1 MKKAQLDVLICTYA
15 YGGNGG
21 VSSMIPE
28 LAEWTTRTV
37 INMKDDPR
45 IDRIKP
51 IILSDTPIT
60 MTRNR
65 TVRIAKEE
73 GYDMILMLDNDNCPD
88 GYLGAD
94 PAAKPFWNVAFD
106 FAYERLMQGMPT
118 VIAAP
123 YCGPPPHPVHE
134 SGGEVPYLF
143 EWMDNESDEEHP
155 QRKLELLTR
164 NEAARLSGI
173 HPVAALPTGVC
184 LFTTNIFEGPPK
196 PYFDYEWNEDHSE
209 KRSTEDVYCTRNLS
223 LYWAVKKEWI
233 VCYAACD
240 SWALHYKPKKVGR
253 PRPTPVEAYAKHM
266 RDALTLDPVSA
277 AEKKL
282 SVDYTKDLPRR
293 NQVLGPDDNV
303 VFFTAEEIEHAQR
316 LLEVKA
322 PTVQELAP
330 VPDKALP
337 RNGKPKKKQ

>member
-1 MKKAQLDVLICTYA
+1 MKPSQVDVLVVLFA

-21 VSSMIPE
+21 ISSIIPE
-28 LAEWTTRTV
+28 LAVWLTKTV
-37 INMKDDPR
+37 IKMKGDSR
-45 IDRIKP
+45 IGRIKP
-51 IILSDTPIT
+51 IVLSDTPVT
-60 MTRNR
+60 MTRCR
-65 TVRIAKEE
+65 AVRIAQEE
-73 GYDMILMLDNDNCPD
+73 GYDIILMLDSDNEPD

-94 PAAKPFWNVAFD
+94 PTAKPFWNVAFD
-106 FAYERLMQGMPT
+106 FAYERLMRGEPT

-164 NEAARLSGI
+164 NEAARLRGI

-184 LFTTNIFEGPPK
+184 LFTTNIFDGPPK

-223 LYWAVKKEWI
+223 LWWAVQKELI

-253 PRPTPVEAYAKHM
+253 PRPTPVEVYAKNM
-266 RDALTLDPVSA
+266 RDSLTLDPVSA
-277 AEKKL
+277 AEKKINI
-282 SVDYTKDLPRR
+282 DFTKDLPRR
-293 NQVLGPDDNV
+293 SQVLGPDDNQ
-303 VFFTAEEIEHAQR
+303 VFFTAEDIELAQR
-316 LLEVKA
+316 ELEKMNGHEA
-322 PTVQELAP
+322 A
-330 VPDKALP
+330 P
-337 RNGKPKKKQ
+337 RNPGS